1 MTRVRRHPFLVL
13 AGSVV
18 ALALLA
24 VVGFGVY
31 LAGEAG
37 ELPWQTDPT
46 RIAITPFAGI
56 EGFSQP
62 TAIPTAVPT
71 PAS

>member
-1 MTRVRRHPFLVL
+1 MIRLQRHPILVL
-13 AGSVV
+13 AGSV
-18 ALALLA
+18 AMLALLI
-24 VVGFGVY
+24 VVGLGVY

-56 EGFSQP
+56 EGFSAP
-62 TAIPTAVPT
+62 TAVPTAVPT